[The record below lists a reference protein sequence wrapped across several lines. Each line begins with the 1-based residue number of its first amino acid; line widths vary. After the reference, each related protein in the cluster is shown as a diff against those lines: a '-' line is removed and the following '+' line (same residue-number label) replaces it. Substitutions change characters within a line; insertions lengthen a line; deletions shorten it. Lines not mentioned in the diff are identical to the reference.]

1 MALGR
6 GLTLPRAGAVMEV
19 VAAAVEGMPGMP
31 EGVEML
37 EAVVPLLARQ
47 LLIVFLSRRGVQVR

>member
-1 MALGR
+1 
-6 GLTLPRAGAVMEV
+6 MEV